1 MNHSYSPGCFC
12 QNCINYELDLK
23 ERIKEDRDMPVVEIT
38 TFPQLKDLKS
48 VIYSAI
54 FLTPG
59 SQHQLL
65 SWFEK
70 LGYTLLPEVKAHH
83 VTLEF
88 KPKSISNLPVGL
100 FVDLQVN
107 RIYVTDKCQ
116 AVSVKIVTPV
126 TIPLPP
132 KPHITISHSSD
143 VAPKFSQEIIEG
155 SGIVPVE
162 SPTLTGIIGVFGKV

>member
-38 TFPQLKDLKS
+38 TFPQLTDLKS

-100 FVDLQVN
+100 FVDLQIN
-107 RIYVTDKCQ
+107 RVYVTDKCQ
-116 AVSVKIVTPV
+116 AVSVKIVTPT
-126 TIPLPP
+126 TIPVPP

-143 VAPKFSQEIIEG
+143 VAPKFSQEIIG
-155 SGIVPVE
+155 GPGIVPAE
-162 SPTLTGIIGVFGKV
+162 NLTLTGIVGVFGKV

>member
-100 FVDLQVN
+100 FVDLQIN
-107 RIYVTDKCQ
+107 RVYVTDRCQ
-116 AVSVKIVTPV
+116 AVSVIVLTAKTLP
-126 TIPLPP
+126 IPS

-143 VAPKFSQEIIEG
+143 VAPKFSNEIIG
-155 SGIVPVE
+155 GPGIVPAE
-162 SPTLTGIIGVFGKV
+162 NLTLTGIVGVFGKV